1 MAAQS
6 PRIVLLENVVGLTH
20 GLFFGEL
27 SDILTVLHEMEYI
40 VNLNIL
46 DSYEVGGVP
55 QRRRRLYV
63 IAMKSDAIIDGCD
76 GDDVIDHVWPPPIT
90 PSPLSSIFDPG
101 PYVGAL
107 PTAPHARAKVLELM
121 QSIRHLLVPG
131 GGVPNRTLASRR
143 IARLPIAQDCFGRSG
158 AFTVDHTP
166 CLTSRRA
173 EDGGFWMFQRGRSL
187 STAEMFRLKG
197 LELADLRTEGVTERT
212 LRSMVGRAFTLP
224 VVGRILLRALPLVGL
239 CPPLIDPW
247 AL

>member
-63 IAMKSDAIIDGCD
+63 VAMKSDTIIDGCD
-76 GDDVIDHVWPPPIT
+76 FDDVMEHVWPPPIT

-107 PTAPHARAKVLELM
+107 PTAPHARAKVLELIE
-121 QSIRHLLVPG
+121 SLSAGLRFE
-131 GGVPNRTLASRR
+131 RFSR
-143 IARLPIAQDCFGRSG
+143 ARLCRLPVAQDCFGRSG

-187 STAEMFRLKG
+187 SIAEMFRLQG
-197 LELADLRTEGVTERT
+197 LELADLRSEGVTERT

-239 CPPLIDPW
+239 SPPLIDPW